1 MKKGY
6 LSPMIKAYSS
16 SLLGFIRFLRDRLP
30 LVSGDG
36 ALSPLDSLEEDPRT

>member
-1 MKKGY
+1 MKKGSI
-6 LSPMIKAYSS
+6 SPLLKAYSS

-36 ALSPLDSLEEDPRT
+36 GFSPLDSMEEKPPS